1 MLILRDRVG
10 ECVGEQERVGSM
22 TNGVQFLEMC
32 GFAIDESGEFL
43 VISREKVDLLVLNTA
58 GGELTS
64 AISNPFFGIL

>member
-1 MLILRDRVG
+1 M
-10 ECVGEQERVGSM
+10 GSM
-22 TNGVQFLEMC
+22 TNGVHFLEMC

-43 VISREKVDLLVLNTA
+43 VIPREKVDLLVLNTA